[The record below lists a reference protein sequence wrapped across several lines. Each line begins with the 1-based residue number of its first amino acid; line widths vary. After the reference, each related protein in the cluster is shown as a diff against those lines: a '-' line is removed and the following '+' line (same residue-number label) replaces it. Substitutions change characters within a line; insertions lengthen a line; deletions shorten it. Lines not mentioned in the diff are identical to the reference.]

1 MDIEEIAE
9 LIRSMKIRG
18 AGEIARTAA
27 QALKDLAI
35 SYNGNDI
42 DQFRSLIQKGKD
54 ILLSTRPTAVSLWN
68 AVHSVLKN
76 VKNFDS
82 VDELKSLITKNADN
96 FISKSREAVRI
107 IGEIGAKRINS
118 GDCILT
124 HCNSKAALSAIKTAY
139 AQGKKL
145 EVIATESRPWRQGLL
160 TVREL
165 AGHQIPTTLIIDSA
179 VRWAMKKVD
188 LVIVGA
194 DTVASNGAVI
204 NKIGTSQIAL
214 IAEEARVPFVVCAET
229 YKFSPR
235 TLLGELVEI
244 EERDANEIV
253 NRDEIPEN
261 VKVLNPVFDATPP
274 EYIDSIVTEI
284 GLVPPYAAYEIIVR
298 ELGEEFMFEKGGEW
312 NGIF

>member
-124 HCNSKAALSAIKTAY
+124 HCNSKAALSVIKT
-139 AQGKKL
+139 
-145 EVIATESRPWRQGLL
+145 
-160 TVREL
+160 
-165 AGHQIPTTLIIDSA
+165 
-179 VRWAMKKVD
+179 
-188 LVIVGA
+188 
-194 DTVASNGAVI
+194 
-204 NKIGTSQIAL
+204 
-214 IAEEARVPFVVCAET
+214 
-229 YKFSPR
+229 
-235 TLLGELVEI
+235 
-244 EERDANEIV
+244 
-253 NRDEIPEN
+253 
-261 VKVLNPVFDATPP
+261 
-274 EYIDSIVTEI
+274 
-284 GLVPPYAAYEIIVR
+284 
-298 ELGEEFMFEKGGEW
+298 
-312 NGIF
+312 